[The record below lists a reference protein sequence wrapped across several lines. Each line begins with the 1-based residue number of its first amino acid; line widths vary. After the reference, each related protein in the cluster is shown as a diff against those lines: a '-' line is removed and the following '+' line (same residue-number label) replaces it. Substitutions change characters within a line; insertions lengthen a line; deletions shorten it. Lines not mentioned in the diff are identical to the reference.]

1 MHKLPVFTFNEEYKS
16 YGLASYM
23 LSFLGQNLAPGG
35 GYAFSD
41 FTKRILVNKFNC
53 TYENPSGKDVVSHY
67 LNFTR
72 EEDMTFFLLRFS

>member
-1 MHKLPVFTFNEEYKS
+1 MYKLPVFTFNEEYEN
-16 YGLASYM
+16 YGVASYM
-23 LSFLGQNLAPGG
+23 QSFLKENLDPCG

-41 FTKRILVNKFNC
+41 YTKRILVNKFNC
-53 TYENPSGKDVVSHY
+53 TYENPMATDVVLHY

>member
-1 MHKLPVFTFNEEYKS
+1 MYKLPVFTFSEKYEN
-16 YGLASYM
+16 YGVASYM
-23 LSFLGQNLAPGG
+23 QSFLKENLDPRG

-41 FTKRILVNKFNC
+41 YTKRILANKFNC
-53 TYENPSGKDVVSHY
+53 TYENPSATDVVSHY

>member
-1 MHKLPVFTFNEEYKS
+1 MYKLPVFAFNEEYKS

-23 LSFLGQNLAPGG
+23 LSFLKENLAPSG

-41 FTKRILVNKFNC
+41 FTKSILANKFNC
-53 TYENPSGKDVVSHY
+53 RYENPSATDVVSHY